1 MAVTRIAIVLGELLD
16 EGQKSSLVK
25 DVIQG
30 LSTSPPDFLL
40 KIQSHLDKLTSNQQC
55 SPECIFSYKEEDFEF
70 LTLCRP
76 SSSGITSLLTNFLQP
91 PKNSDVTLNVI
102 LIYAGLL
109 SDGSAH
115 WLLPNFVLT
124 PTFLTDFI
132 QHLSTLHPKPDDT
145 ESLPSH
151 KPIRLHIGIGAVSSG
166 GDWRHL
172 VSNPPQPI
180 GGHVFQ
186 VTVNRCRT
194 VSKPKSN
201 KPTDIPSPSSSS
213 FDFESFLC
221 DMLTKLPDPYS
232 PPLSQTLVMRSPTD
246 LTLKVSK
253 PCIYVFPEGSGQVS
267 ILALPFYNMLIDGGC
282 SHKPCFWSV
291 ANYLDR
297 LDSVLIT
304 HWGIDNILGLNT
316 ILPTVFKP
324 SNDQSLLCLLTPPPN
339 INNMKINNPTQ
350 DPLPFTVNLPMHFS
364 NLVGEI
370 KRSGTNLM
378 VYPVTRGGKL
388 SVVPK
393 PLQLFQKVGQG
404 CLELF
409 PLTPGDDDSAEL
421 RKLNDDWSKCAP
433 SLMTTSVLLNKSSG
447 NKTTVPLLSYTS
459 VSALVIWRPTSDTE
473 PILRFLF
480 VSPNAHQTRILSSL
494 DALITGF
501 IYLRH
506 PKAIPAEFE
515 RKRPPQPLSAA
526 SRRPTIPATH
536 ATSGSNEGSVNSVGQ
551 NHHNTTASRPSHV
564 AKKATTTKTTQD
576 NTAHRPPSSK
586 TPASSKTQADAK
598 PPVHKTNQVVKNAD
612 VVVESPSKQLEVHDN
627 EVSTPNSLPSKLIT
641 ESSNIHNISNNII
654 NGDIMHKTNG
664 FTHDLSDFEPSVSS
678 EQTNHDLL
686 THDMNLMKLQDY
698 SENVLIAAD
707 NLNSNNNDT
716 SVNNTSNTN
725 NNLKDSNQMM
735 SPGLDEYDPIASWGS
750 PQNLPLPPTG
760 PEVGKKPE
768 TIATTNGEKKSASHL
783 TRRVTSVNSSSGS
796 TALGATKT
804 GRLSLAPRVG
814 GIHSN
819 TSNQPVTYPAGYTI
833 ASGHAPGTTKA
844 PPYDK
849 VKPIYV
855 DVAFLP
861 GSGNSNYV
869 DAEWFKRVR
878 ARYYVATDVRP
889 TCSLLESLVVG
900 KESWSGDDA
909 QLDVSLILAYETE
922 ELLIWLGVNAGR
934 LNNCHVNVA
943 AVISRSSIQIL
954 NEKASA
960 GGDGPL
966 NYPGYR
972 IDLC

>member
-698 SENVLIAAD
+698 SEN
-707 NLNSNNNDT
+707 
-716 SVNNTSNTN
+716 
-725 NNLKDSNQMM
+725 DSNQMM

-760 PEVGKKPE
+760 
-768 TIATTNGEKKSASHL
+768 NSKS
-783 TRRVTSVNSSSGS
+783 
-796 TALGATKT
+796 
-804 GRLSLAPRVG
+804 RLSLAPRVG

>member
-1 MAVTRIAIVLGELLD
+1 MR
-16 EGQKSSLVK
+16 
-25 DVIQG
+25 
-30 LSTSPPDFLL
+30 
-40 KIQSHLDKLTSNQQC
+40 
-55 SPECIFSYKEEDFEF
+55 Y
-70 LTLCRP
+70 
-76 SSSGITSLLTNFLQP
+76 
-91 PKNSDVTLNVI
+91 
-102 LIYAGLL
+102 
-109 SDGSAH
+109 
-115 WLLPNFVLT
+115 
-124 PTFLTDFI
+124 
-132 QHLSTLHPKPDDT
+132 
-145 ESLPSH
+145 
-151 KPIRLHIGIGAVSSG
+151 
-166 GDWRHL
+166 
-172 VSNPPQPI
+172 
-180 GGHVFQ
+180 
-186 VTVNRCRT
+186 
-194 VSKPKSN
+194 
-201 KPTDIPSPSSSS
+201 
-213 FDFESFLC
+213 FESFLC
-221 DMLTKLPDPYS
+221 DMLTKLPDPYCI
-232 PPLSQTLVMRSPTD
+232 PLSQTLVMRSPTD

-297 LDSVLIT
+297 FWVKKVSVQVAEIYINLQRKNENDEEPKGIDSNIKIGNELKGESIGKKSNNLDSVLVT
-304 HWGIDNILGLNT
+304 HWGIDNILGLKK

-339 INNMKINNPTQ
+339 ITNMKINNHTQ
-350 DPLPFTVNLPMHFS
+350 DPLPFTVNLPMYFS

-378 VYPVTRGGKL
+378 VYPVTRGGKQ

-433 SLMTTSVLLNKSSG
+433 SLMTTSVPLNKSSG

-459 VSALVIWRPTSDTE
+459 VSALVVWRPTKDTE

-480 VSPNAHQTRILSSL
+480 VSPNAHQTRILLSL
-494 DALITGF
+494 DALITSF

-506 PKAIPAEFE
+506 PKAVPAEFE
-515 RKRPPQPLSAA
+515 RKRPSQPSSAA
-526 SRRPTIPATH
+526 SRRPTVPVTH
-536 ATSGSNEGSVNSVGQ
+536 ATSGSNEGSINSVGQ
-551 NHHNTTASRPSHV
+551 NNNTTASRPSHV
-564 AKKATTTKTTQD
+564 ARKGTTTKTTQD
-576 NTAHRPPSSK
+576 TVAHRPPSSK
-586 TPASSKTQADAK
+586 TTTSSKTQANAK
-598 PPVHKTNQVVKNAD
+598 PPVNKTNHVVKNTD
-612 VVVESPSKQLEVHDN
+612 VVESPSKQLEVHDN
-627 EVSTPNSLPSKLIT
+627 EVSTPNLIPSEVIT
-641 ESSNIHNISNNII
+641 ESSDIHNVSNNII

-664 FTHDLSDFEPSVSS
+664 FTHDHSDFEPSVNS

-686 THDMNLMKLQDY
+686 IHDVNSMKLQDY
-698 SENVLIAAD
+698 GENVFIAAD
-707 NLNSNNNDT
+707 NLNNNNNDDT
-716 SVNNTSNTN
+716 SVNNN
-725 NNLKDSNQMM
+725 NNLKDCNQMM
-735 SPGLDEYDPIASWGS
+735 LTGFDEYDPIASWGS

-760 PEVGKKPE
+760 SEVGKKPE
-768 TIATTNGEKKSASHL
+768 TVTTTNGEKKSASHL

-819 TSNQPVTYPAGYTI
+819 ISNQSVSYPPGYTI
-833 ASGHAPGTTKA
+833 ASGHAPGAVKA

-900 KESWSGDDA
+900 KESWGGDDS

-922 ELLIWLGVNAGR
+922 ELLVWLGVNAGR

-960 GGDGPL
+960 VGDGIRNEMKADIGCTAAQLVYGTTLRLSGEFVDPSSSSMNMDL
-966 NYPGYR
+966 TSYTNRLTNAMRSVKPASTRPQSTDVFVQPDLQYSTHVFVRRDTHRRPFESAYEGPIKVLQRESKYYIVDKYGTNDTIS
-972 IDLC
+972 IDRLKAAYLEGTPIHVDFP

>member
-213 FDFESFLC
+213 FGSSNHYQLSIITTAVNAFFKDFESFLC

-698 SENVLIAAD
+698 SEN
-707 NLNSNNNDT
+707 
-716 SVNNTSNTN
+716 
-725 NNLKDSNQMM
+725 DSNQMM

-760 PEVGKKPE
+760 
-768 TIATTNGEKKSASHL
+768 NSKS
-783 TRRVTSVNSSSGS
+783 
-796 TALGATKT
+796 
-804 GRLSLAPRVG
+804 RLSLAPRVG

>member
-819 TSNQPVTYPAGYTI
+819 TSNQPVTYPPGYTI

>member
-30 LSTSPPDFLL
+30 LSTCPPDFLL

-55 SPECIFSYKEEDFEF
+55 SSECIFSYKEEDFEF

-109 SDGSAH
+109 SEGSAH

-124 PTFLTDFI
+124 PTFLTDFV

-145 ESLPSH
+145 ESLSSH

-194 VSKPKSN
+194 VAKPKTN
-201 KPTDIPSPSSSS
+201 KPTDPSSPSSSS

-221 DMLTKLPDPYS
+221 DMLTKLPDPYCI
-232 PPLSQTLVMRSPTD
+232 PLSQTLVMRSPTD

-297 LDSVLIT
+297 LDSVLVT
-304 HWGIDNILGLNT
+304 HWGIDNILGLKT

-339 INNMKINNPTQ
+339 INNMKINNHTQ
-350 DPLPFTVNLPMHFS
+350 DPLPFTINLPMYFS

-378 VYPVTRGGKL
+378 VYPVTRGGKQ

-433 SLMTTSVLLNKSSG
+433 SLMATSVPLNKSSG

-459 VSALVIWRPTSDTE
+459 VSALVVWRPTKDTE

-480 VSPNAHQTRILSSL
+480 VSPNAHQTRILLSL
-494 DALITGF
+494 DALITSF

-506 PKAIPAEFE
+506 PKAVPAEFE
-515 RKRPPQPLSAA
+515 RKRPSQPSSAA
-526 SRRPTIPATH
+526 SRRPTVPVTH
-536 ATSGSNEGSVNSVGQ
+536 ATSGSNEGSINSVGQ
-551 NHHNTTASRPSHV
+551 NNNTTASRPSHV
-564 AKKATTTKTTQD
+564 AKKGTTTKTTQD
-576 NTAHRPPSSK
+576 TATHRPPSSK
-586 TPASSKTQADAK
+586 TPASSKTQANAK
-598 PPVHKTNQVVKNAD
+598 PPVNKTNHVVKNAD
-612 VVVESPSKQLEVHDN
+612 VVESPSKQPEVHDN
-627 EVSTPNSLPSKLIT
+627 EVSTPNLIPSELVT
-641 ESSNIHNISNNII
+641 ESSDIHDVSNNII
-654 NGDIMHKTNG
+654 NGDMMHKTNG
-664 FTHDLSDFEPSVSS
+664 FTHDLSDFEPSVNS

-686 THDMNLMKLQDY
+686 IHDVNSMKLQDY
-698 SENVLIAAD
+698 GENVFIAPD
-707 NLNSNNNDT
+707 NLNNNNNTGT
-716 SVNNTSNTN
+716 SIN
-725 NNLKDSNQMM
+725 NNNNNVKDCNQMK
-735 SPGLDEYDPIASWGS
+735 STGLDEYDPIASWGS

-760 PEVGKKPE
+760 SEVGKKPE
-768 TIATTNGEKKSASHL
+768 TVATTNGEKKSASHL

-814 GIHSN
+814 GIHSSI
-819 TSNQPVTYPAGYTI
+819 SNQPVSYPPGYTI
-833 ASGHAPGTTKA
+833 ASGHTPGTAKA

-900 KESWSGDDA
+900 KESWGGDDA

-922 ELLIWLGVNAGR
+922 ELLVWLGVNAGR

-960 GGDGPL
+960 VGDGPL

-972 IDLC
+972 IDLF

>member
-30 LSTSPPDFLL
+30 
-40 KIQSHLDKLTSNQQC
+40 
-55 SPECIFSYKEEDFEF
+55 IFSYKEEDFEF

-109 SDGSAH
+109 SEGSAH

-194 VSKPKSN
+194 VTKPKTN
-201 KPTDIPSPSSSS
+201 KPTDPSSPSSSS

-221 DMLTKLPDPYS
+221 DMLTKLPDPYCI
-232 PPLSQTLVMRSPTD
+232 PLSQTLVMRSPTD

-297 LDSVLIT
+297 LDSVLVT
-304 HWGIDNILGLNT
+304 HWGIDNILGLKT

-339 INNMKINNPTQ
+339 INNMKINNHTQ
-350 DPLPFTVNLPMHFS
+350 DPLPFTINLPMYFS

-378 VYPVTRGGKL
+378 VYPVTRGGKQ

-433 SLMTTSVLLNKSSG
+433 SLMATSVPLNKSSG

-459 VSALVIWRPTSDTE
+459 VSALVVWRPTKDTE

-480 VSPNAHQTRILSSL
+480 VSPNAHQTRILLSL
-494 DALITGF
+494 DALITSF

-506 PKAIPAEFE
+506 PKAVPAEFE
-515 RKRPPQPLSAA
+515 RKRPSQPSSAV
-526 SRRPTIPATH
+526 SRRPTVPVTH
-536 ATSGSNEGSVNSVGQ
+536 ATSGSNEGSINSVGQ
-551 NHHNTTASRPSHV
+551 NNNTTASRPSHV
-564 AKKATTTKTTQD
+564 AKKGTTTKTTQD
-576 NTAHRPPSSK
+576 TAAHRPPSSK
-586 TPASSKTQADAK
+586 THASSKTQANAK
-598 PPVHKTNQVVKNAD
+598 PPVNKTNHVVKNAD
-612 VVVESPSKQLEVHDN
+612 VVVESPSKQPEVHNN
-627 EVSTPNSLPSKLIT
+627 EVSTPNLIPSELIT
-641 ESSNIHNISNNII
+641 ESSDIHDVSNNII
-654 NGDIMHKTNG
+654 NGDMMHKTNG
-664 FTHDLSDFEPSVSS
+664 FTHDLSDFEPSVNSD
-678 EQTNHDLL
+678 QTNHDLL
-686 THDMNLMKLQDY
+686 IHDVNSMKLQDY
-698 SENVLIAAD
+698 GENVFIAAD
-707 NLNSNNNDT
+707 NLNNNNTDT
-716 SVNNTSNTN
+716 SVNNN
-725 NNLKDSNQMM
+725 NKNNVKDCNQMK
-735 SPGLDEYDPIASWGS
+735 STGLDEYDPIASWGS

-760 PEVGKKPE
+760 SEVGKKPE
-768 TIATTNGEKKSASHL
+768 TVATTNGEKKSAC
-783 TRRVTSVNSSSGS
+783 
-796 TALGATKT
+796 
-804 GRLSLAPRVG
+804 RLSLAPRVG

-819 TSNQPVTYPAGYTI
+819 ISNQPVSYPPGYTI
-833 ASGHAPGTTKA
+833 ASGHAPGTAKA

-889 TCSLLESLVVG
+889 TCCLLESLVVG
-900 KESWSGDDA
+900 KESWGGDDA

-922 ELLIWLGVNAGR
+922 ELLVWLGVNAGR

-960 GGDGPL
+960 VGDGPL

-972 IDLC
+972 IDLF